1 MIGKKSARVGR
12 ERRRKR
18 VRGKIHGTSERLRL
32 CVFRSSAHI
41 YAQIIDDDRGHT
53 LVAASTLDKD
63 LETFGAEESENA
75 KIAKATR
82 VGKLLAERAS
92 KQGLSKVVFDRAGY
106 LYHGRVKALAE
117 GARAGGLD
125 F

>member
-1 MIGKKSARVGR
+1 MITKRTARTQR

-18 VRGKIHGTSERLRL
+18 VRAKIHGSEQRLRL
-32 CVFRSSAHI
+32 SIFRSSAHI
-41 YAQIIDDDRGHT
+41 YAQIINDDHGHT
-53 LVAASTLDKD
+53 LVAASTLDQAVR
-63 LETFGAEESENA
+63 TAAPAEGEA
-75 KIAKATR
+75 GKIAEATA
-82 VGKLLAERAS
+82 VGKLLAERAQG
-92 KQGLSKVVFDRAGY
+92 KGLSRVVFDRAGY

>member
-1 MIGKKSARVGR
+1 MIGKKNTRAGR

-53 LVAASTLDKD
+53 LVAASTLDKT
-63 LETFGAEESENA
+63 LGESAAEESENA
-75 KIAKATR
+75 KMAKATQ
-82 VGKLLAERAS
+82 VGKLLAQRA
-92 KQGLSKVVFDRAGY
+92 KEQGLAKVVFDRAGY
-106 LYHGRVKALAE
+106 LYHGRVKALAD

>member
-1 MIGKKSARVGR
+1 MIGKKDTRAGR

-53 LVAASTLDKD
+53 LVAASTLDKT
-63 LETFGAEESENA
+63 LGESSAEESENA
-75 KIAKATR
+75 KMAKATQ
-82 VGKLLAERAS
+82 VGKLLAQRA
-92 KQGLSKVVFDRAGY
+92 KEQGLAKVVFDRAGY
-106 LYHGRVKALAE
+106 LYHGRVKALAD

>member
-1 MIGKKSARVGR
+1 MITKKNARVAR
-12 ERRRKR
+12 TRRRKKLQATI
-18 VRGKIHGTSERLRL
+18 RGTEERLRL

-41 YAQIIDDDRGHT
+41 YAQIINDEQGHT
-53 LVAASTLDKD
+53 MAAASS
-63 LETFGAEESENA
+63 LEETIRTRTPEAEENH
-75 KIAKATR
+75 KIFLATQ
-82 VGKLLAERAS
+82 VGRLLAERARER
-92 KQGLSKVVFDRAGY
+92 GITRVVYDRAGY

>member
-1 MIGKKSARVGR
+1 MIGKKDTRAGR

-63 LETFGAEESENA
+63 VTDVAAGEGEHA
-75 KIAKATR
+75 KIAKATQ
-82 VGKLLAERAS
+82 VGKLLARRAQE
-92 KQGLSKVVFDRAGY
+92 QGLAKVVFDRAGY
-106 LYHGRVKALAE
+106 LYHGRVKALAD